1 MKLCRTVSVTSWNVL
16 RSRLSA
22 ESGSLAQLGLRHM
35 CEGEEEVRGASSEV
49 QGQLGVPSASGR
61 TPQHHLEGL
70 CGTERGGT
78 ISPQGE
84 GLARRGVR

>member
-1 MKLCRTVSVTSWNVL
+1 MTSWNVL
-16 RSRLSA
+16 RSSLNA

-35 CEGEEEVRGASSEV
+35 CEGEEAVSEA